1 MAPRGIAL
9 HPTQVYESAANFVI
23 FLFVMALRKKE
34 RFQGKLFW
42 VYLLLYSVMRFI
54 VEFYRD
60 DPRGWVIPHALSTAQ
75 AIGIPAAFLAVYM
88 LLRKKNPS
96 SSAARG

>member
-1 MAPRGIAL
+1 
-9 HPTQVYESAANFVI
+9 
-23 FLFVMALRKKE
+23 
-34 RFQGKLFW
+34 
-42 VYLLLYSVMRFI
+42 MRFI

-60 DPRGWVIPHALSTAQ
+60 DPRGWVVPNALSTAQ